1 MRPGRYLD
9 SSALVKL
16 VLDEPESAALDA
28 YLAGSPL
35 PRASAALA
43 RVEVVR
49 AVRPHGDA
57 AVVLAREM
65 LETVELVAVTEPLL
79 DAAAELRDPT
89 LRSLDAIHVAAALV
103 LGEDLAELIT
113 YDRQMAA
120 AAETLGIAVASPG

>member
-1 MRPGRYLD
+1 MD

-16 VLDEPESAALDA
+16 VLDEPESAALDVH
-28 YLAGSPL
+28 LTGSPL

-57 AVVLAREM
+57 AVVLARKM
-65 LETVELVAVTEPLL
+65 LETVEMVAVTERLL
-79 DAAAELRDPT
+79 DAAADLQDAT

-103 LGEDLAELIT
+103 LGDDLTQLIT
-113 YDRQMAA
+113 YDHRMAA
-120 AAETLGIAVASPG
+120 AAEALGIAVASPA